1 MSDVSPTTAPLS
13 LDELVALGDEIAA
26 LIRAGVPLDQGL
38 AGLGHD
44 LPGRTGRL
52 TRSLAERLGR
62 GEALADALAAERGTL
77 PASYHAVIE
86 AGQAAGRLPAALE
99 SLSRTAR
106 RLSDVEQSIKVAMV
120 YPLTVMMVAYT
131 LGVAFLVYLSPY
143 FQKFAASVDPALGV
157 WLQRLVWLGETAKW
171 WVAVVPLCMVLL
183 VGLAAVRPGTLLQS
197 GWRTRLWQ
205 WLPGMRRLVEWSRIA
220 TLCEILTLLVEQGV
234 PLPKALRLSARAS
247 GDAKLERAALELSEA
262 AERGE
267 PMATAFA
274 REKSLPRFLVWLL
287 MHGAGQG
294 ELPKSLQH
302 AAAIYRD
309 RALWQ
314 AEMVRHWGGIV
325 LTLVLGGVA
334 VAGFALLLF
343 VPLTSILQSVGAP

>member
-1 MSDVSPTTAPLS
+1 MTGPSPTTAALS

-38 AGLGHD
+38 AGLGYD

-62 GEALADALAAERGTL
+62 GESLADALSAERGAL
-77 PASYHAVIE
+77 PASYHALIE

-106 RLSDVEQSIKVAMV
+106 RLADVEQSIKVAMV

-131 LGVAFLVYLSPY
+131 LSVAFLVYMSP
-143 FQKFAASVDPALGV
+143 FFHKFAVSVDPALGV
-157 WLQRLVWLGETAKW
+157 WLQRLVWLGETAQW
-171 WVAVVPLCMVLL
+171 WVAVVPVCIVLL
-183 VGLAAVRPGTLLQS
+183 VGLAAVRPGTLLHS
-197 GWRTRLWQ
+197 GWRARLWQ
-205 WLPGMRRLVEWSRIA
+205 WLPGMRRLLDWSRIA

-234 PLPKALRLSARAS
+234 PLPKALRLAARS
-247 GDAKLERAALELSEA
+247 SSDAMLERAALDLCEA

-267 PMATAFA
+267 PLAAALT
-274 REKSLPRFLVWLL
+274 REKTLPRFLVWLV
-287 MHGAGQG
+287 MHGASQGQ
-294 ELPKSLQH
+294 LPQSLQH

-325 LTLVLGGVA
+325 LTLMLGGIA
-334 VAGFALLLF
+334 VAGFAMLLF
-343 VPLTSILQSVGAP
+343 IPLTSILQSVGAP